1 MSNISFTVSST
12 LLDSVAINQDSS
24 SLMRKNNT
32 RQERTIHP
40 GLSTRV
46 ARPPHLL
53 IAGDVNV
60 LAYSSGLMAD

>member
-1 MSNISFTVSST
+1 MSNSSFTVSST

-24 SLMRKNNT
+24 SPMRKNNT

-46 ARPPHLL
+46 ARPHLL

>member
-1 MSNISFTVSST
+1 MNNISFTVSST

-24 SLMRKNNT
+24 SPMRKNNT

-46 ARPPHLL
+46 ARLL